1 MYGVQLD
8 MNKRRI
14 IWISIGALVV
24 IGVGLVVYGILSARQ
39 DDAAN
44 QNTSLSG
51 VPDYGACELITP
63 TVVKEV
69 RGGDK
74 FTSIQEGTR
83 ANVTGLNGEQAEGC
97 VYRFTTDG
105 STNNTLT
112 LAVYPYATSADNTL
126 EGNTAIQWAE
136 VSNITPTPYFGQE
149 TIDNGETTLYML
161 QMITGPKV
169 VLLTI
174 SQPTRTLGI
183 EKADA
188 LTILVDASLKIDFG
202 TLETKA
208 AAEAEAQSSSGLPP
222 PPPEDTVK
230 ETITP

>member
-1 MYGVQLD
+1 

-14 IWISIGALVV
+14 IWIIIGALLVV
-24 IGVGLVVYGILSARQ
+24 GIGLVVFGILSTRQ
-39 DDAAN
+39 DGTAN
-44 QNTSLSG
+44 QTASLNG

-63 TVVKEV
+63 TIVKEA
-69 RGGDK
+69 RNGDK
-74 FTSIQEGTR
+74 ITSIQEGAR
-83 ANVTGLNGEQAEGC
+83 ANVQGLNGQQAEGC
-97 VYRFTTDG
+97 VYRFTTER

-112 LAVYPYATSADNTL
+112 VAVYPYASSTENRL

-136 VSNITPTPYFGQE
+136 VSNVTPTPYFGQDA
-149 TIDNGETTLYML
+149 IDNGETTLYML

-188 LTILVDASLKIDFG
+188 LNILVDTSLKIDFG
-202 TLETKA
+202 TLESKA
-208 AAEAEAQSSSGLPP
+208 TAEAEAQSGVDLPP

-230 ETITP
+230 ETIAP